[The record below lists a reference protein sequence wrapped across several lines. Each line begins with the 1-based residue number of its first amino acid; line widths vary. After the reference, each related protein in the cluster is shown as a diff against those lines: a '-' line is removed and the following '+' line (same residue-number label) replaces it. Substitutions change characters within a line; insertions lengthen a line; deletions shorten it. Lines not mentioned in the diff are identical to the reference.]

1 MSQTK
6 TKGKSALGIVL
17 ALSLDI
23 GKSGKVKTGTW
34 EAGYSGTGQSE
45 SVQGLKKDY
54 DALVQHL
61 KTIDTGLST
70 VPVSRAKPLQTR
82 REVLAEAMKTLE
94 NRVVNNV
101 ESERDHMRNDIAT
114 QTKAAEAVIVAIGQ
128 AVDLGEKP
136 IPTITYTAPTG
147 VTTQTEITLSSLNA
161 AAQPAAPL
169 TLVRGTEKTALV
181 RFGKP
186 GEGQKFRIDAAET
199 DTHQAGSVTVTVA
212 VGLPR
217 RTITWTP
224 PKEIVWGT
232 ALTLKTLGATA
243 TGEGDGLVLDPPD
256 GILAVGEAVPL
267 TITAPGAG
275 GKWLEGTATAS
286 VKVTLAPRSIDW
298 ILPPKLPVTQK
309 VTPEFL
315 KASVSA
321 GAGAFT
327 VTAPAGGN
335 FVAVGQGQPVT
346 IVVAATK
353 THAAVSKSGTVEAV
367 KAVPKLTWAAPK
379 PVVVG
384 TSLSATQLNAK
395 IAPDSLK
402 TSLVYDP
409 ADGTDLPTAG
419 TRFLRVRFAG
429 DARHEAASADVRL
442 LVATSEETKRG
453 SEAMRDGSAWTKP
466 TSGKAAQRVKEWKD
480 DDGSDPNSLKMMGQQ
495 LMREIGT
502 MTPEE
507 LNAHLDALQKTT
519 PGSARTAQGGTYPN
533 TIWTFGNGLQIRYK
547 SNGDMHN
554 PGEPMFCIEARTSEG
569 PSAGGGDIAFKVTS
583 EGVPA
588 AKGPGDTKVPDDIG
602 DPGDIAAFQSGA
614 ARTTHLFCR
623 PKEKQ
628 VIVWNP
634 PADVPAGTQMTAEQ
648 HLNAQVLGGAEKKFY
663 RSDNT
668 LVSVGN
674 KLPPG
679 STQTLKVV
687 VAATNRYEAGEATA
701 TIRVAAPLKK

>member
-1 MSQTK
+1 MSQA
-6 TKGKSALGIVL
+6 KGKSALGIVL

-23 GKSGKVKTGTW
+23 GKTGKVKTGTW

-45 SVQGLKKDY
+45 LVKGLKKDY

-61 KTIDTGLST
+61 KTIDAGLLKT
-70 VPVSRAKPLQTR
+70 PVSRAKPLQTR
-82 REVLAEAMKTLE
+82 RETLAKAMKALE
-94 NRVVNNV
+94 TRVVDNV
-101 ESERDHMRNDIAT
+101 ESERDQMRDDIAT
-114 QTKAAEAVIVAIGQ
+114 ETEAAEALIVAIDQ
-128 AVDLGEKP
+128 ATELGEKP
-136 IPTITYTAPTG
+136 VPVITYTAPTG

-161 AAQPAAPL
+161 AAEPAAPL
-169 TLVRGTEKTALV
+169 TLVRGTEKTELV
-181 RFGKP
+181 RFARP

-217 RTITWTP
+217 RAITWTP

-232 ALTLKTLGATA
+232 RLTLKTLGATA

-256 GILAVGEAVPL
+256 GILAAGEAVPL
-267 TITAPGAG
+267 TITAPGARD
-275 GKWLEGTATAS
+275 KWLEGTATAT

-298 ILPPKLPVTQK
+298 VLPPKLPVTQK
-309 VTPEFL
+309 LTPEFL
-315 KASVSA
+315 QASVSA

-327 VTAPAGGN
+327 VTAPAGGK
-335 FVAVGQGQPVT
+335 FVAVGQGQTVT
-346 IVVAATK
+346 IVVATTK
-353 THAAVSKSGTVEAV
+353 THDTASKSGTVETV

-384 TSLSATQLNAK
+384 TSLSDTQLNAR
-395 IAPDSLK
+395 IVPDSLK

-409 ADGTDLPTAG
+409 ADGTGLPTAG
-419 TRFLRVRFAG
+419 TQFLRVRFAG
-429 DARHEAASADVRL
+429 DALHEPARADVRL
-442 LVATSEETKRG
+442 LVAASEETKRG
-453 SEAMRDGSAWTKP
+453 SEAMRDGSAWKKP
-466 TSGKAAQRVKEWKD
+466 TTGKAGQRVKEWED
-480 DDGSDPNSLKMMGQQ
+480 DDGSDPDSLKMMGQR
-495 LMREIGT
+495 LMREIGA

-507 LNAHLDALQKTT
+507 LNAHLDALQQKT
-519 PGSARTAQGGTYPN
+519 PDSGRTTQGGTYPN
-533 TIWTFGNGLQIRYK
+533 TIWTFDNGLQIRYK

-554 PGEPMFCIEARTSEG
+554 PGTPMFCIEARTSEG

-588 AKGPGDTKVPDDIG
+588 AKGPGDTKVPDDI
-602 DPGDIAAFQSGA
+602 DDEDDVAAFQSGA

-634 PADVPAGTQMTAEQ
+634 PAEVPAGTQMTAEL
-648 HLNAQVLGGAEKKFY
+648 HLNAEVLGGAEKKFY
-663 RSDNT
+663 RGDGT

-687 VAATNRYEAGEATA
+687 VAATKRYEAGEATA
-701 TIRVAAPLKK
+701 TIRVAAPVKK